1 MNLSQQLINGLVLGH
16 AYALVAIGWTLLL
29 GVARLVNFGHGQM
42 YMLGAFV
49 TWWAVTKA
57 GVPYALA
64 LPIAM
69 CVGALFGVIMQRVM
83 LKATLEQNLVSIMIM
98 TLGFGY
104 VFSGGAALVFG
115 STGEIL
121 DTALSRQEITMGDLW
136 MTWQDAAIIFA
147 AILVF
152 ISLKWVLD
160 GTRIGRL
167 VRMVAEDPKLAMLA
181 GVNVRRV
188 YYGVFAF
195 EGAAVAFAA
204 GMVAPRTPILTSMGF
219 DEVIMTFVVVVLG
232 GIGSVTGSYLAGIA
246 LGLFTALF
254 GALVSPAYTT
264 AAAFLVLIALLVLRP
279 GGLSAGSAGGVR
291 ALRCCLRGGVGEGSG
306 GGSKA

>member
-1 MNLSQQLINGLVLGH
+1 MNLSQQLINGLVMGH

-57 GVPYALA
+57 GLPYALA

-136 MTWQDAAIIFA
+136 MTWQDAAIILA

-279 GGLSAGSAGGVR
+279 GGLSTGSAGGVH
-291 ALRCCLRGGVGEGSG
+291 
-306 GGSKA
+306 

>member
-1 MNLSQQLINGLVLGH
+1 MNLLQQVLNGLVMGH

-49 TWWAVTKA
+49 TWWAVVKA

-69 CVGALFGVIMQRVM
+69 ACGALLGAGMQRVM
-83 LKATLEQNLVSIMIM
+83 LRATFEQNLVSIMIM

-104 VFSGGAALVFG
+104 VIHGAAALVFG
-115 STGEIL
+115 STGQIL
-121 DTALSRQEITMGDLW
+121 DTALSRHEITLGELWITGQDL
-136 MTWQDAAIIFA
+136 AIIVA
-147 AILVF
+147 TIAVF
-152 ISLKWVLD
+152 LGLRWLLD

-167 VRMVAEDPKLAMLA
+167 VRMVAEDPKLAQLS

-219 DEVIMTFVVVVLG
+219 DEVIMTL
-232 GIGSVTGSYLAGIA
+232 TREAWLAN
-246 LGLFTALF
+246 L
-254 GALVSPAYTT
+254 
-264 AAAFLVLIALLVLRP
+264 
-279 GGLSAGSAGGVR
+279 
-291 ALRCCLRGGVGEGSG
+291 
-306 GGSKA
+306 K

>member
-1 MNLSQQLINGLVLGH
+1 MNLTQQVINGLVLGH
-16 AYALVAIGWTLLL
+16 AYALIAIGWTLLL

-42 YMLGAFV
+42 YMVGAFV
-49 TWWAVTKA
+49 TWWAVAKA
-57 GVPYALA
+57 GMPYALA
-64 LPIAM
+64 LPVAM
-69 CVGALFGVIMQRVM
+69 AVGALFGLVMQRVM
-83 LKATLEQNLVSIMIM
+83 LKATFEQNLVSIMIM

-104 VFSGGAALVFG
+104 VMHGAAALVFG
-115 STGEIL
+115 STGQIL
-121 DTALSRQEITMGDLW
+121 ETSLSLYEVNMGDLW
-136 MTWQDAAIIFA
+136 FTGQDAAIVVA
-147 AILVF
+147 AIVLFVG
-152 ISLKWVLD
+152 LKWVLD

-167 VRMVAEDPKLAMLA
+167 VRMVAEDPKLAQLA

-219 DEVIMTFVVVVLG
+219 EEVIMTFVVVVFG
-232 GIGSVTGSYLAGIA
+232 GIGSVKGSYFAGVA

-279 GGLSAGSAGGVR
+279 GGLTSGAAGAH
-291 ALRCCLRGGVGEGSG
+291 
-306 GGSKA
+306 

>member
-1 MNLSQQLINGLVLGH
+1 MNLTQQVINGLVLGH

-42 YMLGAFV
+42 FMVGAFV
-49 TWWAVTKA
+49 TWWAVAKA

-64 LPIAM
+64 VPMAM
-69 CVGALFGVIMQRVM
+69 GVGAVFGLIMQRVM
-83 LKATLEQNLVSIMIM
+83 LKATFEQNLVSIMIM

-104 VFSGGAALVFG
+104 VMHGAAALVFG
-115 STGEIL
+115 STGQIL
-121 DTALSRQEITMGDLW
+121 ETSLSLYEVNMGELW
-136 MTWQDAAIIFA
+136 FTGQDAAIVVATICLF
-147 AILVF
+147 VG
-152 ISLKWVLD
+152 LKWVLD

-167 VRMVAEDPKLAMLA
+167 VRMVAEDPKLAQLA

-219 DEVIMTFVVVVLG
+219 EEVIMTFVVVVFG
-232 GIGSVTGSYLAGIA
+232 GIGSVKGSYFAGVA

-279 GGLSAGSAGGVR
+279 GGLGAGAAG
-291 ALRCCLRGGVGEGSG
+291 AH
-306 GGSKA
+306 

>member
-1 MNLSQQLINGLVLGH
+1 MNLTQQLINGIVLGH
-16 AYALVAIGWTLLL
+16 AFALVAIGWTLLL

-49 TWWAVTKA
+49 TWWAVVKA
-57 GVPYALA
+57 GVPYVLA
-64 LPIAM
+64 VPIAM
-69 CVGALFGVIMQRVM
+69 AIGALFGLVMQRVM
-83 LKATLEQNLVSIMIM
+83 LKATFEQNLVSIMIM

-104 VFSGGAALVFG
+104 VLHGGAALVFG
-115 STGEIL
+115 STGQIL
-121 DTALSRQEITMGDLW
+121 DTALSRNDNTIGDLW
-136 MTWQDAAIIFA
+136 FTWQDAAIVIA
-147 AILVF
+147 AIVVF
-152 ISLKWVLD
+152 VGLKWVLD
-160 GTRIGRL
+160 GTRVGRL

-219 DEVIMTFVVVVLG
+219 EEVIMTFVVVVLG
-232 GIGSVTGSYLAGIA
+232 GIGSVTGSYVAGVA

-264 AAAFLVLIALLVLRP
+264 AAAFLVLIAVLVLRP
-279 GGLSAGSAGGVR
+279 RGLSAGPAAG
-291 ALRCCLRGGVGEGSG
+291 AH
-306 GGSKA
+306 

>member
-1 MNLSQQLINGLVLGH
+1 MTYLQQIINGIVLGH

-69 CVGALFGVIMQRVM
+69 AVGALFGLVMQRVM

-104 VFSGGAALVFG
+104 VLNGAASMVFG
-115 STGEIL
+115 STGQIL
-121 DTALSRQEITMGDLW
+121 ETALSRHEITLGELW
-136 MTWQDAAIIFA
+136 LTWQDAAIVVAALVVFA
-147 AILVF
+147 
-152 ISLKWVLD
+152 SLKWILD
-160 GTRIGRL
+160 GTRVGRL

-181 GVNVRRV
+181 GVNVRWV

-232 GIGSVTGSYLAGIA
+232 GIGSVTGSYVAGVA

-264 AAAFLVLIALLVLRP
+264 AAAFLVLIAVLVLRP
-279 GGLSAGSAGGVR
+279 GGLSAGAAAGVH
-291 ALRCCLRGGVGEGSG
+291 
-306 GGSKA
+306 

>member
-1 MNLSQQLINGLVLGH
+1 MNLTQQLINGLVLGH

-49 TWWAVTKA
+49 TWWAVVKA

-64 LPIAM
+64 VPIAM
-69 CVGALFGVIMQRVM
+69 AIGALFGLLMQRVM
-83 LKATLEQNLVSIMIM
+83 LKATFEQNLVSIMIM

-104 VFSGGAALVFG
+104 VLQGGAALVFG
-115 STGEIL
+115 STGQIL
-121 DTALSRQEITMGDLW
+121 DTALSRSEIKLGELWLTQQDL
-136 MTWQDAAIIFA
+136 AIVLV
-147 AILVF
+147 AIAVF
-152 ISLKWVLD
+152 VGLKWLLD
-160 GTRIGRL
+160 GTRVGRL
-167 VRMVAEDPKLAMLA
+167 VRMVAEDPKLAQLA

-219 DEVIMTFVVVVLG
+219 EEVIMTFVVVVLG
-232 GIGSVTGSYLAGIA
+232 GIGSVTGSYVAGVA

-264 AAAFLVLIALLVLRP
+264 AACFLVLIAVLVLRP
-279 GGLSAGSAGGVR
+279 GGLSAGSTAGVH
-291 ALRCCLRGGVGEGSG
+291 
-306 GGSKA
+306 

>member
-1 MNLSQQLINGLVLGH
+1 MTYLQQIINGIVLGH

-49 TWWAVTKA
+49 TWWAMVKA
-57 GVPYALA
+57 GVPYAIA
-64 LPIAM
+64 LPISMAGGAV
-69 CVGALFGVIMQRVM
+69 VGVAMQRVM

-104 VFSGGAALVFG
+104 VLTGAASMVFG
-115 STGEIL
+115 STGQIL
-121 DTALSRQEITMGDLW
+121 ETALSTRDLAVGDLW
-136 MTWQDAAIIFA
+136 LTWQDAAIVVA
-147 AILVF
+147 AIAVF
-152 ISLKWVLD
+152 ATLKWILD
-160 GTRIGRL
+160 GTRVGRL

-232 GIGSVTGSYLAGIA
+232 GIGSVTGSYLAGVA

-264 AAAFLVLIALLVLRP
+264 AAAFVVLIAVLVLRP
-279 GGLSAGSAGGVR
+279 GGLSAGPAAGVH
-291 ALRCCLRGGVGEGSG
+291 
-306 GGSKA
+306 

>member
-1 MNLSQQLINGLVLGH
+1 MMNLLQQIINGIVIGH

-49 TWWAVTKA
+49 TWWAFAKA
-57 GVPYALA
+57 GVPYEMAI
-64 LPIAM
+64 PVAM
-69 CVGALFGVIMQRVM
+69 VVGALVGLFMQRVM
-83 LKATLEQNLVSIMIM
+83 LKATFEQNLVSIMIM

-104 VFSGGAALVFG
+104 VLHGLAALIFG
-115 STGEIL
+115 STGQIL
-121 DTALSRQEITMGDLW
+121 DSPWSAIEFELGELWLTAQDL
-136 MTWQDAAIIFA
+136 AIVVA

-152 ISLKWVLD
+152 IGLNRLLNA
-160 GTRIGRL
+160 TRYGRL
-167 VRMVAEDPKLAMLA
+167 VRMVAEDPKLAELA
-181 GVNVRRV
+181 GINVRRI

-232 GIGSVTGSYLAGIA
+232 GIGSVRGSYVAGVG
-246 LGLFTALF
+246 LGIFTSLFA
-254 GALVSPAYTT
+254 ALVAPAYTT
-264 AAAFLVLIALLVLRP
+264 AAAFVLLIAVLVLRP
-279 GGLSAGSAGGVR
+279 KGLGAGGG
-291 ALRCCLRGGVGEGSG
+291 AH
-306 GGSKA
+306 

>member
-1 MNLSQQLINGLVLGH
+1 MTYLQQIINGIVLGH

-49 TWWAVTKA
+49 TWWAMVKA
-57 GVPYALA
+57 GVPYAIA
-64 LPIAM
+64 LPISMA
-69 CVGALFGVIMQRVM
+69 VGALVGVAMQRVM

-104 VFSGGAALVFG
+104 VLTGAASMVFG
-115 STGEIL
+115 STGQIL
-121 DTALSRQEITMGDLW
+121 ETALSTHDIAVGDLW
-136 MTWQDAAIIFA
+136 LTWQDAAIVVA
-147 AILVF
+147 AIAVF
-152 ISLKWVLD
+152 ATLKWILD
-160 GTRIGRL
+160 GTRVGRL
-167 VRMVAEDPKLAMLA
+167 VRMVAEDPKLALLA

-232 GIGSVTGSYLAGIA
+232 GIGSVTGSYLAGVA

-264 AAAFLVLIALLVLRP
+264 AAAFVVLIAVLVLRP
-279 GGLSAGSAGGVR
+279 GGLSAGPAAGVH
-291 ALRCCLRGGVGEGSG
+291 
-306 GGSKA
+306 